1 MDFYGRTFN
10 TLDDIKQENI
20 KAAPVIYQEL
30 LPKNKSVEYRVNVFG
45 DKISSFK
52 YINVQSDDWH
62 FEDIRGIKMLEYKL
76 PIDVQK
82 KVFYL
87 FKRLDLKIGTV
98 DLIFYQNTWYFLEIN
113 LAGDWRWLEHAAS
126 TDFSKDVLSIF
137 NN

>member
-10 TLDDIKQENI
+10 TLDDVKQENI

-30 LPKNKSVEYRVNVFG
+30 LPKNKSVEYRINVFG
-45 DKISSFK
+45 DKISSLK
-52 YINVQSDDWH
+52 YSNVQSDDWH

-76 PIDVQK
+76 PI
-82 KVFYL
+82 
-87 FKRLDLKIGTV
+87 DLKIGTV

-126 TDFSKDVLSIF
+126 TDFSKDVLSIL